1 MLNDLQYLLVLKN
14 EVNYLILPC
23 VEDSELYLTKYWKV
37 QSYYAWEIN
46 DLCVEMVSALIKLR
60 EV

>member
-46 DLCVEMVSALIKLR
+46 DLCVEMVSALIKLM

>member
-1 MLNDLQYLLVLKN
+1 MLNDLQDLLVLKN

>member
-23 VEDSELYLTKYWKV
+23 VEDSELYLTKYLKV

>member
-14 EVNYLILPC
+14 EVSYLILPC
-23 VEDSELYLTKYWKV
+23 VVDSELYLTKYWKV

>member
-23 VEDSELYLTKYWKV
+23 VVDSELYLTKYWKV

>member
-23 VEDSELYLTKYWKV
+23 VEDSELYLTKYLKV

-46 DLCVEMVSALIKLR
+46 DLCVEMVSALIKLM